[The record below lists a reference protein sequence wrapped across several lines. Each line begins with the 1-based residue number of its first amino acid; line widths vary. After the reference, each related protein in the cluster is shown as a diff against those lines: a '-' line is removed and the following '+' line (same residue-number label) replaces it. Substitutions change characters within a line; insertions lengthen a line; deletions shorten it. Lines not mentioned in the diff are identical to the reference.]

1 VRGGG
6 SPGGR
11 GKKERV
17 LEGKEDRS
25 MLHIYCRQHNETHQ
39 TLFEGGGRAKKY
51 NRGSELIQSTLYI
64 PMELS
69 PGNPFVLFTYANK
82 NSKKMLIFFCMI
94 SLL

>member
-1 VRGGG
+1 MFEKREKLKGEL
-6 SPGGR
+6 
-11 GKKERV
+11 KE
-17 LEGKEDRS
+17 
-25 MLHIYCRQHNETHQ
+25 
-39 TLFEGGGRAKKY
+39 Y

-94 SLL
+94 SLLWINTKETILNA